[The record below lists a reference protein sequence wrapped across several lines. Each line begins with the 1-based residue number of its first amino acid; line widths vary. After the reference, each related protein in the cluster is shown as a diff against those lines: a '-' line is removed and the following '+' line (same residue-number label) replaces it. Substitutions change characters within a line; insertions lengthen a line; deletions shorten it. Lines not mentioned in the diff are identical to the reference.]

1 MYRAVRQQVNCFGDC
16 MTNRGSLDLGDE
28 RGVLRASVLAT
39 LVISAFGIGFGLVA
53 GSFSIVFDGVYL
65 LVDAGMSVLA
75 LVVINLITSHA
86 VSKERPDG
94 MRERFSLGF
103 WHLEPMV
110 LVLNGTLL
118 IGVAVYALV
127 NALGSLLNGGREIQ
141 FGWAIVYAAAT
152 VTVCTV
158 IAVVEARANRRINSD
173 FLRLDVRGWV
183 MSAAI
188 TAALLIAFCAG
199 YAIQGTTYQWLSPYV
214 DPAVLAVVCVLIIP
228 LPISTLREALGDVF
242 LLAPD
247 DLRRHVD
254 QVAQS
259 FVERHGFTS
268 YRAYAA
274 RVGRSRIIELYFIV
288 PATLSTKAIR
298 DWDALR
304 DDVGQAIGNAGPHR
318 WLTVVFTADPA
329 WAE

>member
-1 MYRAVRQQVNCFGDC
+1 
-16 MTNRGSLDLGDE
+16 MTRLAGLLDLSDE
-28 RGVLRASVLAT
+28 SGVLRASIFAT
-39 LVISAFGIGFGLVA
+39 LVISALGVGFGLAA

-65 LVDAGMSVLA
+65 LVDASMSMLA
-75 LVVINLITSHA
+75 LVVVNLITSHA
-86 VSKERPDG
+86 ISKELSER

-118 IGVAVYALV
+118 IGVAIYALV
-127 NALGSLLNGGREIQ
+127 NAIGSLLNGGREIQ

-152 VTVCTV
+152 VIVCAA
-158 IAVVEARANRRINSD
+158 IAVVEAHANRKINSE
-173 FLRLDVRGWV
+173 FLRLDVRGWI
-183 MSAAI
+183 MSAGI
-188 TAALLIAFCAG
+188 TAALLIAFCIG
-199 YAIQGTTYQWLSPYV
+199 YAVQGTPWQWLSPYV
-214 DPAVLAVVCVLIIP
+214 DPAVLAIVCVLIIP
-228 LPISTLREALGDVF
+228 LPISTLKEALSDVL

-247 DLRRHVD
+247 DLRQHVD
-254 QVAQS
+254 QVAQI

-288 PATLSTKAIR
+288 PAAMSAKTIG

-304 DDVGQAIGNAGPHR
+304 DEVGAAIGAADPHR
-318 WLTVVFTADPA
+318 WLTVVFTGNPA